1 MLAQLVTLDVI
12 GQLVTLSEREAEELR
27 HAAAADAGRSTATA
41 DALVLPS
48 VAEAFGLVLVEAM
61 ACGLPVIACRAH
73 GPAAIVADRKTGWL
87 IPPDDEEALV
97 DALISA
103 ARGEEER
110 RARGRRA
117 QTDSRRYGW
126 AEIAPRF
133 ASLYEELL
141 ASSPGQQVA
150 RGRRA

>member
-1 MLAQLVTLDVI
+1 MTFHGP
-12 GQLVTLSEREAEELR
+12 GQLVGYPILDLRGYRQDLHWYLRTLE
-27 HAAAADAGRSTATA
+27 
-41 DALVLPS
+41 
-48 VAEAFGLVLVEAM
+48 
-61 ACGLPVIACRAH
+61 
-73 GPAAIVADRKTGWL
+73 
-87 IPPDDEEALV
+87 
-97 DALISA
+97 DALIAALVSA

-126 AEIAPRF
+126 AEIARRF

-141 ASSPGQQVA
+141 SSPRQRVA

>member
-1 MLAQLVTLDVI
+1 
-12 GQLVTLSEREAEELR
+12 
-27 HAAAADAGRSTATA
+27 
-41 DALVLPS
+41 
-48 VAEAFGLVLVEAM
+48 M

-73 GPAAIVADRKTGWL
+73 GPAAIVADGKTGWL
-87 IPPDDEEALV
+87 IPPDDEDALV
-97 DALISA
+97 DVLLA
-103 ARGEEER
+103 AATGQQER

-126 AEIAPRF
+126 AAIAPRF

-150 RGRRA
+150 WGRRA